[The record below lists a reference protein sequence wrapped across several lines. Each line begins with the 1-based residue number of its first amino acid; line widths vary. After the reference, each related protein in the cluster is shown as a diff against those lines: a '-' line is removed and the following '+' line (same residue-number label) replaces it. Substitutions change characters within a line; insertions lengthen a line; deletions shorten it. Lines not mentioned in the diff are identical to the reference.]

1 VGDAISIR
9 SKPSEDCVMADLTMS
24 PELVELVADRFKALG
39 DPARLRIL
47 SALRGGERAVSELV
61 EQTGLTQANV
71 SKHLALLL
79 RLGFVRRRRSGVY
92 TYYALADRGI
102 FRLCDLMCGR
112 IENDVEKQQR
122 LMLRR

>member
-1 VGDAISIR
+1 MTEV
-9 SKPSEDCVMADLTMS
+9 TMS
-24 PELVELVADRFKALG
+24 PELLELVADRFKALG

-47 SALRGGERAVSELV
+47 SALRRGELAVNELV

-79 RLGFVRRRRSGVY
+79 RLSFVRRRRSGTY
-92 TYYALADRGI
+92 TYYALADRGV

-112 IENDVEKQQR
+112 IEGALTQQR
-122 LMLRR
+122 RALTTR

>member
-1 VGDAISIR
+1 
-9 SKPSEDCVMADLTMS
+9 MADLTMS

-47 SALRGGERAVSELV
+47 SALRGGERAVTELV

-79 RLGFVRRRRSGVY
+79 RLGFVRRRRSGAY

>member
-1 VGDAISIR
+1 MRAEIYQ
-9 SKPSEDCVMADLTMS
+9 MAKVTMS

-47 SALRGGERAVSELV
+47 SALRGGELAVNELV

-79 RLGFVRRRRSGVY
+79 RLAFVRRRRGG
-92 TYYALADRGI
+92 THAYYALADRGV
-102 FRLCDLMCGR
+102 FRLCDVMCGR
-112 IENDVEKQQR
+112 IEGELKQQR
-122 LMLRR
+122 RALVAR